1 MPFAPLISLL
11 KRYFAMLSC
20 GFACFAINPWAQA
33 ADLVDIYELA
43 LINDPTLQAAQA
55 SFNASQEIK
64 AKAMSQ
70 LLPQISA
77 QASYS
82 ETDEDNRNL
91 PYFGSFTI
99 QGGLNESI
107 SNTESEN
114 RSYSV
119 SLSQNL
125 FNLSAYFS
133 FKQSRALS
141 KQGEL
146 QLAIDQQDLIIRT
159 ANAYFDVLRGQDNL
173 TSALAEEKA
182 IQQQLE
188 QTQQR
193 YDVGLI
199 AITDVHESQ
208 AA

>member
-1 MPFAPLISLL
+1 MRISIVNSI
-11 KRYFAMLSC
+11 RNFDVAAF
-20 GFACFAINPWAQA
+20 GGNP
-33 ADLVDIYELA
+33 
-43 LINDPTLQAAQA
+43 
-55 SFNASQEIK
+55 
-64 AKAMSQ
+64 
-70 LLPQISA
+70 IS
-77 QASYS
+77 S
-82 ETDEDNRNL
+82 TN
-91 PYFGSFTI
+91 I
-99 QGGLNESI
+99 ESD
-107 SNTESEN
+107 TTT
-114 RSYSV
+114 YSV
-119 SLSQNL
+119 TLSQDL
-125 FNLSAYFS
+125 FNLSAYFT
-133 FKQSRALS
+133 FHQSRALS